1 MSAIKSKVALL
12 AVCSSVAMVQQAQAS
27 DESYRTL
34 SNVLALGLP
43 AAAAIISV
51 AQDDGSGILQLA
63 KAEGLTLL
71 STEILKRVTHETRP
85 NGKDDKS
92 FPSGHTA
99 VAFAAAQYMQERGG
113 WQYGVPAYA
122 LAGLVGYSRVEA
134 HEHYWRDVVAGA
146 ALGMAAGAY
155 FTDKREHVRLSV
167 MLGRNSAQATLTSA
181 W

>member
-1 MSAIKSKVALL
+1 MAILKSGFVVLCMGLSVAAAPVSAGEQTYKTTSDVLAVALP
-12 AVCSSVAMVQQAQAS
+12 AV
-27 DESYRTL
+27 
-34 SNVLALGLP
+34 
-43 AAAAIISV
+43 AAAISV
-51 AQDDGSGILQLA
+51 AQDDGSGLLQLA

-71 STEILKRVTHETRP
+71 STEILKRATHQTRP

-113 WQYGVPAYA
+113 WQYGIPAYA

-134 HEHYWRDVVAGA
+134 REHYWRDVVAGA

-167 MLGRNSAQATLTSA
+167 MLGRNSAQATLNTS